1 MRAPLAGLCALAISG
16 CTMLPLQPSWFSQ
29 AMLDELRTQQEYS
42 DFISARYA
50 GIVGDAPA
58 AATYY
63 RRAYENAPGDS
74 GLLERAA
81 IATLASGDIEAA
93 VKLSKSAKAAV
104 AEDSPSAQLALMID
118 DIKSGRLPS
127 AQVRLRKPVLGA
139 LNMDLAGF
147 LSAWLTAVDDPA
159 KGIAEVEALPGRR
172 MIVGE
177 QASLKA
183 VIEMMGGQ
191 DDAAAESFRAALRAP
206 LSSRDVLAS
215 LGARMLASRGD
226 TQGARELIALAAM
239 GGEPGPGAGRVLEE
253 IDAGKTIGRP
263 KLSAREGAALTVF
276 IVSGTGLVRSS
287 PDLSSMRHA
296 MVLYLD
302 PEMAAASLVLADA
315 FDRQDRG
322 EDAIAVLH
330 AVPDASAWAGEARMD
345 EAAILARLERT
356 DEALAVADKALAVS
370 KRRDVM
376 LQAGDLYRVNG
387 RADVARRLYD
397 QVIAADAAKD
407 VTDWRVLFARATV
420 RGDAGDWK
428 GAEADLQTAL
438 AVEPDRPELLN
449 YLGYGWIN
457 RGERLQEGLALIQR
471 AADARPDQGYIID
484 SLGWAYLKLGQMDKA
499 IENLERAAELSPT
512 DPEVI
517 DHLGDAYWQAGRQT
531 EARFEWAAALALKPD
546 AAREANLR
554 GKLDRGAIGG
564 LPAAPGASLASRP

>member
-16 CTMLPLQPSWFSQ
+16 CTMLPLQPPWFSQ

-63 RRAYENAPGDS
+63 RRAYENARGDS

-93 VKLSKSAKAAV
+93 VKLSKSAKTAV

-239 GGEPGPGAGRVLEE
+239 GAEPGPGAGRVLEE
-253 IDAGKTIGRP
+253 IDAGKAIARP

-546 AAREANLR
+546 ATREANLR
-554 GKLDRGAIGG
+554 HKLDRGAIGG